1 MDNQVLLRWIPA
13 HKGYDG
19 NEKADSLAKKGSDNL
34 DSAQVQLPIP
44 KVLWKG
50 ALRSISHR
58 KMRERWRTL
67 PNTHFKRVWRQKFA
81 RSIPKLGK
89 ESTRT
94 ATQFLTGHCE
104 LNYHIN
110 KYKPTTVPKTCPH
123 CLMEEET
130 MNHFI
135 GQCPKWSYQRGGY
148 FESFY
153 LSVTDL
159 VDKFSLKRITGFIQ
173 ATKRFTKC
181 GEIKV

>member
-1 MDNQVLLRWIPA
+1 MLTFHHRNSSTLTQCENGDKSSPDQ
-13 HKGYDG
+13 
-19 NEKADSLAKKGSDNL
+19 S
-34 DSAQVQLPIP
+34 QL
-44 KVLWKG
+44 
-50 ALRSISHR
+50 S
-58 KMRERWRTL
+58 
-67 PNTHFKRVWRQKFA
+67 
-81 RSIPKLGK
+81 K

-104 LNYHIN
+104 LNSRIN
-110 KYKPTTVPKTCPH
+110 KFKPTTRTVPKTCPH
-123 CLMEEET
+123 CLMEKET